1 MGSKMIRRLISGVTA
16 VLLIATG
23 LTLPTRAQRPVAT
36 VRLNMEKLTNPETR
50 EKLANLKEELERY
63 VNDKEWTDNSYQY
76 NIPVQIDILF
86 ERMQPTSHEDRWDAR
101 FILSNGS
108 DYQASDKRWSF
119 PYMIGKP
126 FNWEGKFHPL
136 TGMIDFYM
144 YIMLGRELD
153 KKKKLGGTIY
163 YQKALEVVQ
172 QSKFSEFYQSGWKE
186 RQTLIT
192 KILSED
198 QIPLRELEY
207 FFNQAN
213 RWFRVDNRKTASQY
227 LRVIVM
233 KLQEIN
239 PDKDELNRF
248 YQLHHLDLARLMSV
262 LGMRDE
268 LETLKRLNPANA
280 DTYQKFLDQIQ

>member
-1 MGSKMIRRLISGVTA
+1 MVRRVIARIISAFLLVT
-16 VLLIATG
+16 VLSSFSH
-23 LTLPTRAQRPVAT
+23 AQRPIAT

-50 EKLANLKEELERY
+50 DKLANLKEELERY

-126 FNWEGKFHPL
+126 FYQEGKFHPL

-144 YIMLGRELD
+144 NIMLGRELD
-153 KKKKLGGTIY
+153 KKKKLGGTPY
-163 YQKALEVVQ
+163 YQKALDVVQ
-172 QSKFSEFYQSGWKE
+172 LAKFSEFYSSGWKE

-213 RWFRVDNRKTASQY
+213 QWFRVDNRKTASQY

-233 KLQEIN
+233 KLEEIN
-239 PDKDELNRF
+239 PDSDELNRF

-262 LGMRDE
+262 LGMREE

-280 DTYQKFLDQIQ
+280 DTYQKFIDQIQ